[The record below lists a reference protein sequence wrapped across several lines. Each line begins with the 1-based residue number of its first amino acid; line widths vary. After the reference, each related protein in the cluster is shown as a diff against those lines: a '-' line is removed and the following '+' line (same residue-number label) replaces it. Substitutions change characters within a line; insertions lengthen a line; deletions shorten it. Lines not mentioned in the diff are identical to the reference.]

1 MKSSRLMRVDLDFFK
16 KVEEVA
22 EQEKIPKTEV
32 TRMMLP
38 TPSLIRNVNPLEAF
52 AVFTPEARKKL
63 R

>member
-1 MKSSRLMRVDLDFFK
+1 MRVDLDFFK
-16 KVEEVA
+16 RIEEVA
-22 EQEKIPKTEV
+22 EREKIPKTEV